1 MNNMGIQENN
11 QQIIQFT
18 IDEYTKIRKIVDLFL
33 EKGISGNPPQLVI
46 LTGGVA
52 SGKTT
57 LRRQK
62 YADGYVNFEFGEI
75 CNVIKKEFGENEPRL
90 TNYIVLIC
98 DMILNESIETN
109 KNIVIEIIG
118 DNKEILDSIINK
130 MKGVGYEVSIQFV
143 FCDLVEAYKRHLKA
157 VETDKDYQSVH
168 FTDDAT
174 LSFFY
179 RKFNLGEMPSSES
192 K

>member
-1 MNNMGIQENN
+1 MGTQENN
-11 QQIIQFT
+11 QQIVQFT

-57 LRRQK
+57 IRRQK
-62 YADGYVNFEFGEI
+62 YTDGYVNFEFGEI
-75 CNVIKKEFGENEPRL
+75 CNVIKKEFGEKDPKL

-98 DMILNESIETN
+98 DSILNESIEAK

-130 MKGVGYEVSIQFV
+130 MKGVGYKISIQFI
-143 FCDLVEAYKRHLKA
+143 FCDPVIAYERHLKA

-168 FTDDAT
+168 FTDEAT

-179 RKFNLGEMPSSES
+179 RKFNLGEMPSNET
-192 K
+192 KK